1 MQEKQT
7 TLREVPF
14 GERVRVRALL
24 HDEGTRVRLIEL
36 GLIPGAEVR
45 LIRRAPLGCPV
56 EVDVSGT
63 RFSIRGD
70 VLAAVVVERAP

>member
-7 TLREVPF
+7 TLREVPL
-14 GERVRVRALL
+14 GERVWVRALL
-24 HDEGTRVRLIEL
+24 HDEDTRLRLLEL

-45 LIRRAPLGCPV
+45 LVRRAPLGCPV

-63 RFSIRGD
+63 RFSIRND
-70 VLAAVVVERAP
+70 VLAAVVVGRAS